1 MESAKSPPVHELIP
15 THVLV
20 NGFPNS
26 PFGQAATHRLELGSA
41 KRRALVLMLQ
51 FKTHVLE
58 NGYPNRLLASGQVD
72 WQRLF
77 IESW

>member
-1 MESAKSPPVHELIP
+1 MHEFIS

-26 PFGQAATHRLELGSA
+26 PPEQTATHRLELGSA
-41 KRRALVLMLQ
+41 NRSTLVLMLQ
-51 FKTHVLE
+51 FKTQVLE
-58 NGYPNRLLASGQVD
+58 NGYPNRLLANGQVD

-77 IESW
+77 MESLKSF